1 MKTFLIAAVAVAIS
15 GASFAKDLKGSVM
28 TDSEMDKVTA
38 GDGFGLQT
46 AVPASNGQALNGYFH
61 GILLHAG
68 GNAQSPGTPGFGN
81 CTASGLCSC
90 FTATTQVLMADGTT
104 LPIAAVKIG
113 DEVLGENG
121 QINRVVGI
129 ETPVLGTRKLYGFN
143 DGPAFVTPEH
153 PFLTQAGWKSVTP
166 EATFAE
172 NKNLSVDA
180 LHVGDEM
187 VKLEKITT
195 RVKPMSVSLGS
206 TAPARSVEVLVETKF
221 SPLEALVAKD
231 GDPSMLVYNLRLDGN
246 HTYFANNYLVHNK

>member
-1 MKTFLIAAVAVAIS
+1 MPWIGGRALRTRHNTSSPS
-15 GASFAKDLKGSVM
+15 GTLVN
-28 TDSEMDKVTA
+28 TA
-38 GDGFGLQT
+38 LC
-46 AVPASNGQALNGYFH
+46 PAS
-61 GILLHAG
+61 
-68 GNAQSPGTPGFGN
+68 
-81 CTASGLCSC
+81 
-90 FTATTQVLMADGTT
+90 TT